1 MTAPRSPTTSG
12 SGRWVF
18 WIFLALAVFYL
29 GVEHRAHLA
38 GTLRWLPLAI
48 LLLCPLMHVFM
59 HKGHGG
65 HGGHGQGGNAVDSS
79 NGGHGGSKRALTRS
93 EEHTSELQSLMR
105 TSYDVFCLKKK

>member
-1 MTAPRSPTTSG
+1 MTVPRSPATSG
-12 SGRWVF
+12 PRRWVF
-18 WIFLALAVFYL
+18 WTFLALAVFYL

-65 HGGHGQGGNAVDSS
+65 HGGHGQGGNADDSS
-79 NGGHGGSKRALTRS
+79 NGDHGGSKRALTD
-93 EEHTSELQSLMR
+93 ETSD
-105 TSYDVFCLKKK
+105 TSNGGQ

>member
-1 MTAPRSPTTSG
+1 MTAPRSPTASG

-18 WIFLALAVFYL
+18 WIFLALALFYL

-65 HGGHGQGGNAVDSS
+65 HGGHGQDRNADAPTGGGDDGRRKQAQTDETSDTS
-79 NGGHGGSKRALTRS
+79 TGGH
-93 EEHTSELQSLMR
+93 
-105 TSYDVFCLKKK
+105 

>member
-1 MTAPRSPTTSG
+1 MTVPGPATSG
-12 SGRWVF
+12 SRRWVF
-18 WIFLALAVFYL
+18 WIFLALALFYL

-65 HGGHGQGGNAVDSS
+65 HGGDGSHGRDGNADDPPHGHHQSRRNRAWNNETSDTS
-79 NGGHGGSKRALTRS
+79 NEGHRHA
-93 EEHTSELQSLMR
+93 R
-105 TSYDVFCLKKK
+105 T

>member
-1 MTAPRSPTTSG
+1 MTVPGPATSG
-12 SGRWVF
+12 SRRWVF
-18 WIFLALAVFYL
+18 WIFLALALFYL

-65 HGGHGQGGNAVDSS
+65 HGGSGSHGRDGNADDTPHGQHESRSKRELNDETSDTS
-79 NGGHGGSKRALTRS
+79 NGGQGHARI
-93 EEHTSELQSLMR
+93 
-105 TSYDVFCLKKK
+105 

>member
-1 MTAPRSPTTSG
+1 MTVPGPATSG
-12 SGRWVF
+12 SRRWVF

-29 GVEHRAHLA
+29 AVEHRAHLG

-65 HGGHGQGGNAVDSS
+65 HGNQSPGSDEDRRS
-79 NGGHGGSKRALTRS
+79 NSDR
-93 EEHTSELQSLMR
+93 
-105 TSYDVFCLKKK
+105 D

>member
-1 MTAPRSPTTSG
+1 MTVPGPATLG
-12 SGRWVF
+12 SRRWVF
-18 WIFLALAVFYL
+18 WIFLALALFYL

-65 HGGHGQGGNAVDSS
+65 HGGDGSHGRDGACGEDRRARTVLDSFPPEI
-79 NGGHGGSKRALTRS
+79 TR
-93 EEHTSELQSLMR
+93 
-105 TSYDVFCLKKK
+105 